1 MDVGNADLV
10 WNTDRPNFARD
21 FLYSPR
27 LVHACK
33 WLGCR
38 SRLAG
43 ANGTNAL
50 RATLIYRLEIAQ
62 CGDTPMMRRSV
73 SSILLLLLSLAAG
86 LVSAAEQ
93 PAQKVESAPTAE
105 RSVKN
110 LDLRVPNITTLY
122 TSEQIASFLART
134 RRDDLDEVEVRGT
147 RDRVPTVTPEV
158 WPGIAAPFWALMNP
172 TQAWRIFAPL
182 PPDQTRALA
191 SIKPDATNT
200 FREPAAK
207 TAAGL

>member
-1 MDVGNADLV
+1 
-10 WNTDRPNFARD
+10 
-21 FLYSPR
+21 
-27 LVHACK
+27 
-33 WLGCR
+33 
-38 SRLAG
+38 
-43 ANGTNAL
+43 
-50 RATLIYRLEIAQ
+50 
-62 CGDTPMMRRSV
+62 MMRRSV
-73 SSILLLLLSLAAG
+73 SSILILLLGFAAG
-86 LVSAAEQ
+86 FVSAADQ
-93 PAQKVESAPTAE
+93 PAQNAASAPTAE
-105 RSVKN
+105 RSVKT
-110 LDLRVPNITTLY
+110 LDLRVPSITTLY

-134 RRDDLDEVEVRGT
+134 RRGDLEEVEVQGT

-191 SIKPDATNT
+191 SIRPDATST